1 MTSTTRTLS
10 TAMERARSFARL
22 VIRFAERYVRV
33 VLKFVK
39 RSFKRA
45 NNLCGI
51 LAIGVAVLLVS
62 CSKSNKPQ
70 TVSGTIETDEVR
82 IASRYGGR
90 VEKIHAREGDSLK
103 VGQIIIE
110 LNAAELKAR
119 RDSAEATLNELV
131 AGPRREEIATAKA
144 DWESQTA
151 QLKFADV
158 ERKRAEEL
166 FAQKTISTA
175 ERDRAVSSAETLEK
189 TAAAAKSR
197 YNLLLAGTRPER
209 IAQARAEL
217 ATIDAQLAEMQ
228 LAAPS
233 NSVLEVLSV
242 KIGDV
247 LAANQEAA
255 TLVLSDYIWVR
266 VYVPETWLGFI
277 KLGETVNVRVDSFPD
292 KDFKGEVEQI
302 ARAAEFTPR
311 NVQTTAERMKQV
323 YGVKVRLDSKT
334 DLRPGMAAD
343 VYFPNVP
350 K

>member
-1 MTSTTRTLS
+1 
-10 TAMERARSFARL
+10 
-22 VIRFAERYVRV
+22 

-45 NNLCGI
+45 NRSCGI
-51 LAIGVAVLLVS
+51 LAIVAAALLNA
-62 CSKSNKPQ
+62 CSKSDHPQ

-103 VGQIIIE
+103 AGQIIIE

-119 RDSAEATLNELV
+119 RDSAEATLSELV

-144 DWESQTA
+144 DWESQKA
-151 QLKFADV
+151 QLDFAEA
-158 ERKRAEEL
+158 ERKRAIEL

-175 ERDRAVSSAETLEK
+175 ERDRAVSGAETLEK
-189 TAAAAKSR
+189 NVAAAKSR
-197 YNLLLAGTRPER
+197 YDLLLAGTRPER

-228 LAAPS
+228 LAAPG

-247 LAANQEAA
+247 LAPNQEAA

-311 NVQTTAERMKQV
+311 NVQTTAERIKQV
-323 YGVKVRLDSKT
+323 YGVKLRLDAKT

>member
-1 MTSTTRTLS
+1 M
-10 TAMERARSFARL
+10 
-22 VIRFAERYVRV
+22 
-33 VLKFVK
+33 LKFIQ

-45 NNLCGI
+45 NQFT
-51 LAIGVAVLLVS
+51 LAIGVVALLAS
-62 CSKSNKPQ
+62 CSKSDPPQ

-82 IASRYGGR
+82 VASRYSGR

-103 VGQIIIE
+103 AGQIIVE

-119 RDSAEATLNELV
+119 HDSAEATLNELI
-131 AGPRREEIATAKA
+131 AGPRREEIATTKA
-144 DWESQTA
+144 DWESQKV
-151 QLKFADV
+151 QLQFAEA

-166 FAQKTISTA
+166 FAQKTISAA
-175 ERDRAVSSAETLEK
+175 ERDRAVSSADTLEK
-189 TAAAAKSR
+189 NVAAAKSR
-197 YNLLLAGTRPER
+197 YDLLLAGTRPER

-228 LAAPS
+228 LTAPS
-233 NSVLEVLSV
+233 NCVLEVLSV

-247 LAANQEAA
+247 LAPNQEAA

-266 VYVPETWLGFI
+266 VYVPETWLGYI
-277 KLGETVNVRVDSFPD
+277 KLGETVNVRVDSFPG

-311 NVQTTAERMKQV
+311 NVQTTAERIKQV
-323 YGVKVRLDSKT
+323 YGVKVRLNAKT

-350 K
+350 SN

>member
-1 MTSTTRTLS
+1 M
-10 TAMERARSFARL
+10 
-22 VIRFAERYVRV
+22 
-33 VLKFVK
+33 
-39 RSFKRA
+39 
-45 NNLCGI
+45 GI
-51 LAIGVAVLLVS
+51 AVLLAS
-62 CSKSNKPQ
+62 CSKLDQSH

-90 VEKIHAREGDSLK
+90 VEKIHGREGDPLK
-103 VGQIIIE
+103 PGQIIIE
-110 LNAAELKAR
+110 LNAAELKER
-119 RDSAEATLNELV
+119 RNSAEAVLSELI
-131 AGPRREEIATAKA
+131 AGPRREEIAAGKA
-144 DWESQTA
+144 EWESQQA
-151 QLKFADV
+151 LLEFAEA
-158 ERKRAEEL
+158 ERRRALEL
-166 FAQKTISTA
+166 FAQKTISTT
-175 ERDRAVSSAETLEK
+175 ERDQAVSRAQTLGK
-189 TAAAAKSR
+189 NVAAAKSR
-197 YNLLLAGTRPER
+197 YDLLLAGTRPER

-247 LAANQEAA
+247 LAPNQEAA

-277 KLGETVNVRVDSFPD
+277 KLGDTVNVRVDSFPK
-292 KDFKGEVEQI
+292 KDFQGEVEQI

-323 YGVKVRLDSKT
+323 YGVKVRLDAKT

-350 K
+350 KQKN